1 MSFSTYAELKTHIQA
16 WAHRDDI
23 PHDEIID
30 LAEVEIYSHNQ
41 HHQMLMVREME
52 TRATAS
58 ADTSS
63 RYLALPD
70 GFLHMRRLR
79 IDGSPP
85 TDVQHSSPEALKIK
99 EGQDRPRYFTTTSQL
114 EFDIQP
120 DSAYTLEM
128 LYYKKP
134 TALSDSNTTN
144 VILTN
149 YPNIYSFACQWAI
162 KMWSSEPELSSFW
175 RAELSDAIRGANRAS
190 KRARYSAVPV
200 MRPEGATP

>member
-1 MSFSTYAELKTHIQA
+1 MSFSTYEELKTHIQT

-23 PHDEIID
+23 PHDEIIQ
-30 LAEVEIYSHNQ
+30 LCEVDMFSANNDHPA
-41 HHQMLMVREME
+41 LMVREME

-85 TDVQHSSPEALKIK
+85 TDVQHASPEALQIK

-114 EFDIQP
+114 EFDITP
-120 DSAYTLEM
+120 DSTYTLEM
-128 LYYKKP
+128 LYYKQP
-134 TALSDSNTTN
+134 TGLSSSNTTN
-144 VILTN
+144 IILTN
-149 YPNIYSFACQWAI
+149 YPNIYSFGCQWAI
-162 KMWSSEPELSSFW
+162 KMYSSEPELSQFW
-175 RAELSDAIRGANRAS
+175 YQQFSRAIRGANRTDR
-190 KRARYSAVPV
+190 RARYSAVAV